1 LCPRL
6 KRRSLAADEG
16 HEGCA
21 MNKSTVNVLWNVSA
35 LATIIS
41 MVTIFLLFT
50 LPLPDTRDPVINGIV
65 VINVIGSTFE
75 VAVIAMGLLSLV
87 CHRNLTRVQ
96 FWSGVILCGILTV
109 EVLLPFLL

>member
-1 LCPRL
+1 
-6 KRRSLAADEG
+6 
-16 HEGCA
+16 

-35 LATIIS
+35 LATIVS
-41 MVTIFLLFT
+41 MVAIFALLFFQY
-50 LPLPDTRDPVINGIV
+50 PKDPNAQASVINGIV

-87 CHRNLTRVQ
+87 CHRVLTRVQ

-109 EVLLPFLL
+109 AIWLPILL